1 MMLEMAEW
9 VQKSRHYLRLHF
21 PELWCPFASSVTV
34 HLSLEDLIQGL
45 GDTSWV
51 LVEG

>member
-1 MMLEMAEW
+1 MMLNIAER
-9 VQKSRHYLRLHF
+9 VQKSRHFLRLYF
-21 PELWCPFASSVTV
+21 PELRCFACSVTFD
-34 HLSLEDLIQGL
+34 LSLEDLIQGL